1 MSVSNI
7 YIKMD
12 PNMDL
17 DKLYLKLKKSYEEN
31 SKIRYI
37 LDASEGKAS
46 SEIMKKIK
54 SVFDKFKNEEEKL
67 LSTYIIVDGV
77 LKKKIIQGFIYLN
90 GKKGK
95 GKKKPKE

>member
-54 SVFDKFKNEEEKL
+54 SVFDKFKNEEGKL
-67 LSTYIIVDGV
+67 LATYIIVEGV
-77 LKKKIIQGFIYLN
+77 VKKKIIQGFIYLI
-90 GKKGK
+90 GKKEK
-95 GKKKPKE
+95 VKIIP

>member
-77 LKKKIIQGFIYLN
+77 LKKKIIQGFIYLI

-95 GKKKPKE
+95 VKIIP